1 MKGGENNMAQTY
13 KNMLK
18 SQLIK
23 LNRLGQ
29 SRHKAKEEL
38 AKEYRDKGQNKPF
51 EKAVEGVYSINTF
64 RAYLKHGEHFINWC
78 VSEKGCKTYGKSLE
92 ELRQYAPEYLQARE
106 AEGKSLYS
114 LKSEKSALGKIFGGE
129 IPYKFAEKRQ
139 IKNITRSR
147 GEAVR
152 DTHFNPE
159 KNQDLVTIA
168 KATGGRREDISKL
181 TPKSFITDHKGR
193 LWVIFTQSKG
203 GRDRISPVLP
213 QYTEAVKEII
223 KGKSDKPN
231 EPIFKRINTNADI
244 HSYRREYA
252 QTLYNTVAHDHDY
265 RDDLMGMYPTRKE
278 KAKGDYYYSHTKD
291 LPFKGC
297 RDDIYIV
304 TQALGHNRLEV
315 TVNHYLK

>member
-1 MKGGENNMAQTY
+1 MKGGGNMAQTY

-18 SQLIK
+18 SKLIK

-29 SRHKAKEEL
+29 SRHKAKEAL
-38 AKEYRDKGQNKPF
+38 NKEYRDRGQNKPF
-51 EKAVEGVYSINTF
+51 EKAVEGIYSINTF
-64 RAYLKHGEHFINWC
+64 KAYLKHGEHFIDWC

-92 ELRQYAPEYLQARE
+92 ELRRYAPEYLQARE
-106 AEGKSLYS
+106 AEGLSLYS
-114 LKSEKSALGKIFGGE
+114 LKAEKSALGKIFGGE
-129 IPYKFAEKRQ
+129 IPYTFTEKRQ

-147 GEAVR
+147 GKAVR

-159 KNQDLVTIA
+159 KNQELVIIA
-168 KATGGRREDISKL
+168 KATGGRREDIGKL

-193 LWVIFTQSKG
+193 LWVIFAQSKG
-203 GRDRISPVLP
+203 GRNRISPVLP
-213 QYTEAVKEII
+213 QYTEAVKAII
-223 KGKSDKPN
+223 KSKSDNDK
-231 EPIFKRINTNADI
+231 PIFARINTNADI

-252 QTLYNTVAHDHDY
+252 QTLYATVANDHEY
-265 RDDLMGMYPTRKE
+265 RDDLLGMYPSRKE

-304 TQALGHNRLEV
+304 SQALGHNRLEV

>member
-1 MKGGENNMAQTY
+1 MKGGERMAKTY
-13 KNMLK
+13 KHLVK
-18 SQLIK
+18 DKLIS
-23 LNRLGQ
+23 LQRYGQ

-51 EKAVEGVYSINTF
+51 EKAVEGIYSFNTYK
-64 RAYLKHGEHFINWC
+64 AYLKHAYHFVEWCINN
-78 VSEKGCKTYGKSLE
+78 KGCKTYGKSLE
-92 ELRQYAPEYLQARE
+92 DLRQYAPEYLQARE

-203 GRDRISPVLP
+203 GRDRLSPVLP
-213 QYTEAVKEII
+213 QYTEAVKAII
-223 KGKSDKPN
+223 KGKSDN
-231 EPIFKRINTNADI
+231 EPIFNHINTNADI

-252 QTLYNTVAHDHDY
+252 QTLYNTVVNDHDY